1 MNRLVL
7 RVLVF
12 VLLASVGSGMLM
24 IFLLDYQLSPALNS
38 ELEDTIAPGLEA
50 MTDRLAAG
58 EREQDVLDEAR
69 LRVGDTLAVLDLDLL
84 DLSASQL
91 QRVAAGETVV
101 IGTGLDRTAYRRI
114 PGEDRAVEFVIIGI
128 QTNHLQWANL
138 PGSEALAEGPVP
150 DPLTPLEEARLR
162 YRPLVR
168 GDGLV
173 WRDPSGTAVAVPTLP
188 GLHGVRWLGATLT
201 LIGLAVA
208 TLASLWPVRR
218 QLLALSQGAA
228 RLRDGDLSARV
239 PVDPRRPGAVGAVS
253 VQFNAM
259 ADRVQ
264 DLIESHEELM
274 RSASHELQTPLS
286 RLMFSIE
293 ALEDEPPEHQPEI
306 LAGMRTT
313 VEEMRVL
320 ANEILQFNRLAAGEE
335 HLIERAPVDVAELAE
350 DIALGVEGCSVRDAP
365 EGAVEV
371 RGDARLLYRA
381 LRNLVENAVAY
392 ADAPILRIERTESE
406 VQVHVDDAGPGVP
419 EAERERIFE
428 PFHRVE
434 GSRARATGGTGLGL
448 AIVRRVAERHGGS
461 ATCSESPEG
470 GARFTLRLPV

>member
-1 MNRLVL
+1 M
-7 RVLVF
+7 
-12 VLLASVGSGMLM
+12 A
-24 IFLLDYQLSPALNS
+24 
-38 ELEDTIAPGLEA
+38 
-50 MTDRLAAG
+50 
-58 EREQDVLDEAR
+58 
-69 LRVGDTLAVLDLDLL
+69 
-84 DLSASQL
+84 
-91 QRVAAGETVV
+91 
-101 IGTGLDRTAYRRI
+101 
-114 PGEDRAVEFVIIGI
+114 
-128 QTNHLQWANL
+128 
-138 PGSEALAEGPVP
+138 
-150 DPLTPLEEARLR
+150 
-162 YRPLVR
+162 RPLGR
-168 GDGLV
+168 
-173 WRDPSGTAVAVPTLP
+173 RRRRPHPP

-470 GARFTLRLPV
+470 GARFTLRLPVSGV